1 MKTKRARLLVSV
13 ENQVG
18 ELDSKLRAI
27 VLRIVY
33 HVVIMKM
40 S

>member
-18 ELDSKLRAI
+18 KLDSKLRAI
-27 VLRIVY
+27 VLRIAC
-33 HVVIMKM
+33 HVMIRKM